1 MSLSVADKIRLTY
14 RNGLRYL
21 PLLKNLISRELKKKY
36 RQSVLGYVWCVL
48 NPLLI
53 MIILTV
59 VFSQMFHNKIDNFP
73 VYLCAGR
80 LMFSFVTESAGVML
94 TSIVSNGR
102 LMRKTRIPYYVFPLA
117 SMGGA
122 VVNFLFQ
129 IIALIIVLLFTGAFP
144 SIHVVAFPLVCLEM
158 FLFSFGLGMLLAVAN
173 IFVRDT
179 HYIYNVATTAW
190 MYLTALFYP
199 LSVLP
204 EVLQKIVVMFNPA
217 YYFVDMARSIFLY
230 HEWPAGD
237 MMIRGG
243 AVGIVFFVAGLL
255 VYSKAKKNMILYV

>member
-1 MSLSVADKIRLTY
+1 MALSAGDKIRLTY
-14 RNGLRYL
+14 RNGMKYL
-21 PLLKNLISRELKKKY
+21 PLLKNLIARELKKKY

-53 MIILTV
+53 MLILTI
-59 VFSQMFHNKIDNFP
+59 VFSQMFHNKIENFP

-94 TSIVSNGR
+94 TSIVQNGR
-102 LMRKTRIPYYVFPLA
+102 LMRKTRIPYYIFPLA

-129 IIALIIVLLFTGAFP
+129 MVALVIVLVFTGAFP
-144 SIHVVAFPLVCLEM
+144 SIHVAAFPLVCLEM

-204 EVLQKIVVMFNPA
+204 EVLQKIVTMFNPA

-230 HEWPAGD
+230 HEWPATA
-237 MMIRGG
+237 MLLRGG
-243 AVGIVFFVAGLL
+243 IVGVVFFAAGLAA
-255 VYSKAKKNMILYV
+255 YSKAKKNMILYV